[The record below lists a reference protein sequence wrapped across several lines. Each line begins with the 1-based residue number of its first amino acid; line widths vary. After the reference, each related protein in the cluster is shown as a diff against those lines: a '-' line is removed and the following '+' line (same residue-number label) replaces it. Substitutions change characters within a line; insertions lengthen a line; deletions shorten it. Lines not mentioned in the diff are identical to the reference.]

1 MWGIVLVIMV
11 TKDCECFTTCRTM
24 TNCPFLNENG
34 GSSKH
39 SKRSEYFLYFNVLF
53 KTFKEIFCKE
63 LLFFGNFFIFLR
75 FKVLQMML
83 YILMEMLVSEIVE
96 MDEQEDLNDA
106 YQHVFQ

>member
-63 LLFFGNFFIFLR
+63 LLFFGNFFYFSW
-75 FKVLQMML
+75 VQGT
-83 YILMEMLVSEIVE
+83 S
-96 MDEQEDLNDA
+96 NDVIHFNGNA
-106 YQHVFQ
+106 GVRNCGNG